1 MTAPLK
7 AIDGNADLPALMTEL
22 AARARAA
29 ARVLALA
36 SPEQKNRALEAME
49 RAIRANAA
57 AILAANAED
66 VAEVR
71 AGGATSA
78 FIDRLTLTQ
87 ARIDAMAD
95 GIATVRE
102 IADPVGVVTESW
114 QRPNGMTI
122 ERVRVPLGV
131 VAVIFE
137 SRPNVAADAGVLCLK
152 SGNAVILRGGS
163 DSFRSCRAIHDC
175 LVQGLRE
182 AGLPEAAITLVPT
195 RDRAAVGLLLTGLN
209 GGIDVIV
216 PRGGKSLVARVEAE
230 ARVPVFAH
238 LEGVNHVY
246 VDHAANLE
254 MAKSIVLNAKM
265 RRPGVCGAAETLL
278 VDRAGAATSLKPL
291 VEMLIDAGCEVR
303 GDDAV
308 QRTDARVKPAS
319 DEDWDTEYEDAIIA
333 AKVVDGVDEAIA
345 HIHNHGSHHTDA
357 IVTEDENDRAQI
369 SQRGRF
375 GDRAAQRIDPVR
387 RRRRIRLRR
396 GNRHRHREI
405 PRPRPGRRRATDQL
419 QISRPR
425 HRADAAVNIAF
436 SSEVGTGSRKE
447 NASNRESRIGGSSVE
462 RSVSRVA
469 ITRPD
474 HSAPYQRHAHR
485 PARRLV
491 QSAACRASRHQPV
504 RDQAA
509 EARPRVVAG
518 DAGQSAQ
525 GPWRLARSRRTRR
538 GRAPD
543 GERSAHRCQLSRI
556 RHRNAIH
563 CRHD

>member
-1 MTAPLK
+1 MSASLK
-7 AIDGNADLPALMTEL
+7 AIDGSADLPALMTGL

-36 SPEQKNRALEAME
+36 PADQKNQALQAME
-49 RAIRANAA
+49 RAIRANAS

-66 VAEVR
+66 VAEAR
-71 AGGATSA
+71 AGATSA
-78 FIDRLTLTQ
+78 FVDRLTLTQ

-95 GIATVRE
+95 GIATVRA
-102 IADPVGVVTESW
+102 ISDPVGVVSESW
-114 QRPNGMTI
+114 QRPNGMVI

-163 DSFRSCRAIHDC
+163 DSFRSCRAIHEA

-182 AGLPEAAITLVPT
+182 ADLPEAAITLVPT

-209 GGIDVIV
+209 GAVDVIV

-278 VDRAGAATSLKPL
+278 VDRAAVSTTLKPL

-303 GDDAV
+303 GDDTV
-308 QRTDARVKPAS
+308 QRTDGRVKPATE
-319 DEDWDTEYEDAIIA
+319 EDWNTEYEDAIIA
-333 AKVVDGVDEAIA
+333 AKVVDGLDEAIE

-357 IVTEDENDRAQI
+357 IVTEDEATARRFLREVDSAIVLHNASTQFADGGEFGFGAEI
-369 SQRGRF
+369 GIATGRF
-375 GDRAAQRIDPVR
+375 HARGPV
-387 RRRRIRLRR
+387 
-396 GNRHRHREI
+396 GAE
-405 PRPRPGRRRATDQL
+405 QL
-419 QISRPR
+419 TSFKYRV
-425 HRADAAVNIAF
+425 H
-436 SSEVGTGSRKE
+436 GTGQ
-447 NASNRESRIGGSSVE
+447 
-462 RSVSRVA
+462 
-469 ITRPD
+469 TRP
-474 HSAPYQRHAHR
+474 
-485 PARRLV
+485 
-491 QSAACRASRHQPV
+491 
-504 RDQAA
+504 
-509 EARPRVVAG
+509 
-518 DAGQSAQ
+518 
-525 GPWRLARSRRTRR
+525 
-538 GRAPD
+538 
-543 GERSAHRCQLSRI
+543 
-556 RHRNAIH
+556 
-563 CRHD
+563 

>member
-7 AIDGNADLPALMTEL
+7 AIETNADLLELMTNL
-22 AARARAA
+22 AAQARAA
-29 ARVLALA
+29 ARVLSLA
-36 SPEQKNRALEAME
+36 TPAQKNRALEAIE
-49 RAIRANAA
+49 RAIRSHAA
-57 AILAANAED
+57 TILAANAED

-71 AGGATSA
+71 AGGARAA

-87 ARIDAMAD
+87 GRIDAMAD
-95 GIATVRE
+95 GVATVRS
-102 IADPVGVVTESW
+102 IKDPVGVVTESW

-182 AGLPEAAITLVPT
+182 AGLPEASITLVPT
-195 RDRAAVGLLLTGLN
+195 RDRAAVGLLLTGLS
-209 GGIDVIV
+209 GAVDLIV

-278 VDRAGAATSLKPL
+278 IDRKGAPKVLKPL

-308 QRTDARVKPAS
+308 QRSDARVKPAS
-319 DEDWDTEYEDAIIA
+319 EEDWDTEYEDAIIA
-333 AKVVDGVDEAIA
+333 ARVVDGVDEAIA

-357 IVTEDENDRAQI
+357 IVTEDEAAARKFLDEVDSAIVLHNASTQFADGGEFGFGAEI
-369 SQRGRF
+369 GIATGKFHARG
-375 GDRAAQRIDPVR
+375 PV
-387 RRRRIRLRR
+387 
-396 GNRHRHREI
+396 GAE
-405 PRPRPGRRRATDQL
+405 QL
-419 QISRPR
+419 TSFKYRV
-425 HRADAAVNIAF
+425 H
-436 SSEVGTGSRKE
+436 GTGQ
-447 NASNRESRIGGSSVE
+447 
-462 RSVSRVA
+462 
-469 ITRPD
+469 TRP
-474 HSAPYQRHAHR
+474 
-485 PARRLV
+485 
-491 QSAACRASRHQPV
+491 
-504 RDQAA
+504 
-509 EARPRVVAG
+509 
-518 DAGQSAQ
+518 
-525 GPWRLARSRRTRR
+525 
-538 GRAPD
+538 
-543 GERSAHRCQLSRI
+543 
-556 RHRNAIH
+556 
-563 CRHD
+563 